1 MGAFHP
7 YLKLVM
13 FDIQI
18 LEAFEDKISRNQNQ
32 FSDVAVKSF

>member
-13 FDIQI
+13 FDKQT
-18 LEAFEDKISRNQNQ
+18 LEAFKDKISRNQNR
-32 FSDVAVKSF
+32 FSDVAMKSL